1 MPPLASILRDK
12 GVTVLSSPAP
22 LQYSKLLL
30 LVGMTKHCLP
40 DLFAMVQLSTAES
53 DTNQLAGTYWTMYI
67 RGMQVMK
74 KNIFPV
80 RM

>member
-1 MPPLASILRDK
+1 MDSRRIVGSLRK
-12 GVTVLSSPAP
+12 KVFLTAQHQNEL
-22 LQYSKLLL
+22 LQNF
-30 LVGMTKHCLP
+30 G
-40 DLFAMVQLSTAES
+40 LFAMVQLSTAES